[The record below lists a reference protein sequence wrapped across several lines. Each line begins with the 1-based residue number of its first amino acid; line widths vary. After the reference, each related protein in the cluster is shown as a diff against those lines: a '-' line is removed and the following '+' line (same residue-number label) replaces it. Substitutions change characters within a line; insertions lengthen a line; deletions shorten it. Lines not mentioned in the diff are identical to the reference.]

1 MPRGTLG
8 GADTAVWQKDK
19 GNEEV
24 IDEQSLSI
32 KIPFEEEITMIKLF
46 AGEKGEGK
54 TRKLI
59 ALANDHLNVTDGHIV
74 FIDDDRRNIHEIHRN
89 IRLVDTSEY
98 PLLNYREFISFIH
111 GMLSQNSDISE
122 IFIDSLSGIIKE
134 LDNSDTS
141 ALMTNLESVSKSND
155 VDFFITLNCNPA
167 ELPENVKKHMV

>member
-1 MPRGTLG
+1 
-8 GADTAVWQKDK
+8 
-19 GNEEV
+19 
-24 IDEQSLSI
+24 
-32 KIPFEEEITMIKLF
+32 MIKLF

-59 ALANDHLNVTDGHIV
+59 ALANDHLAVTDGHIV

-122 IFIDSLSGIIKE
+122 IFIDSLSGIIE
-134 LDNSDTS
+134 NLSNDDIAT
-141 ALMTNLESVSKSND
+141 LMKALESVSKAND
-155 VDFFITLNCNPA
+155 VEFFITLNCNPA
-167 ELPENVKKHMV
+167 ELPEEAKKHMA